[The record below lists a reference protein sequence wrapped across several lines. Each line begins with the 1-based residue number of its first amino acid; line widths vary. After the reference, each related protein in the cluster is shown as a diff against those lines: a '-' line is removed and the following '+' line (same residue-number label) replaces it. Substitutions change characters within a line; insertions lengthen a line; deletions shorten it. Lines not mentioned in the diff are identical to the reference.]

1 MVSQWVKDLAL
12 SLLWLWLLLWF
23 GFDPWPGN
31 FHMPQMQP
39 KKKINKAIG
48 KGLAEVTFG

>member
-1 MVSQWVKDLAL
+1 MAQQVKDQGSGGVTAVHG
-12 SLLWLWLLLWF
+12 SLWWQ

-39 KKKINKAIG
+39 NK
-48 KGLAEVTFG
+48 